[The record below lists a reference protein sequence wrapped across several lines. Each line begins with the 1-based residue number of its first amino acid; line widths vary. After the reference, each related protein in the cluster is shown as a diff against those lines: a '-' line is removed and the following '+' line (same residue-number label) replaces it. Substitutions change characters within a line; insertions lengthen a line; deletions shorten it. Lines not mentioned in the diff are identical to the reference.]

1 MTEETD
7 AVPWQPSRLR
17 RINARALW
25 DRLRADGRTSRAEL
39 SRRTGLSKPTVS
51 AALANLTDAGLV
63 RPAGTHTP
71 AGRGRTAVLYEP
83 DPGAGYVVGV
93 DIGRGTVHVAVADL
107 AADIVARRDVPNRTR
122 SGAALAGLVV
132 DTARGTVADAGLSW
146 TQVERVAIGTPGA
159 YDETTDRVRY
169 AVNLPGWGRPGVL
182 AGLRAELGAHVELHN
197 DANLAALAEYSAG
210 VGAGSRLFLYVWIG
224 TGLGLGIVSDGRL
237 FLGAGRAAGEIGFL
251 PMAPRLPAAGTSRR
265 PDERTDADRRS
276 GVLEE
281 VTGRRPG
288 ILEQA
293 VNADS
298 VVRTAHALG
307 MAGPLTAR
315 QVFAEARAGTEPA
328 RTAVLQEAERIAHV
342 VASVTAVLDPD
353 LIALGGT
360 VGVNADLLLDP
371 VRRSVHRLIP
381 LRPKVVVATLPD
393 AVLHGTVT
401 IALDRA
407 REEVFSRRTA
417 ALPH

>member
-1 MTEETD
+1 MTDPTD

-17 RINARALW
+17 RINEKALW

-63 RPAGTHTP
+63 RPAGTHAP

-83 DPGAGYVVGV
+83 DPTAGYVVGV

-107 AADIVARRDVPNRTR
+107 AADIVARRDVANRTR
-122 SGAALAGLVV
+122 SGAALARLVV
-132 DTARGTVADAGLSW
+132 DGARGTVADAGLDW
-146 TQVERVAIGTPGA
+146 CRVERVAIGTPGA
-159 YDETTDRVRY
+159 YDEATDRVRY

-182 AGLRAELGAHVELHN
+182 AGLRTELGANVELHN

-224 TGLGLGIVSDGRL
+224 TGLGLGIVADGRL

-251 PMAPRLPAAGTSRR
+251 PMAPRLGSMDPAGGDEGDEGDAGRR
-265 PDERTDADRRS
+265 

-281 VTGRRPG
+281 
-288 ILEQA
+288 A

-307 MAGPLTAR
+307 MSGPLTAR

-360 VGVNADLLLDP
+360 VGVNADLLLAP

-381 LRPKVVVATLPD
+381 LRPQVVAATLPD
-393 AVLHGTVT
+393 AVLHGALT

-407 REEVFSRRTA
+407 REQVFTRRTA
-417 ALPH
+417 AQPN